1 MEEKIIKI
9 MQLVQIK
16 KDNTVEFPE
25 EARKLIREVA
35 EKCRKL
41 PVYKDNTDKVDT
53 YKDGITA
60 GEIYL
65 DMCLKIVN
73 APTQV
78 HRMVTPKM
86 MLPLID
92 DKLQEEY
99 ITEKPKLTKDEK
111 SFLDELDPSWTYML
125 RNDRGQLY
133 LARRTES
140 RNFEYLYL
148 DDTTSAKFAFVEPVG
163 GCWEVAD
170 LKKLEVEESRE
181 D

>member
-25 EARKLIREVA
+25 GAKKLIHEEA

-41 PVYKDNTDKVDT
+41 PVYKDNIDKADA
-53 YKDGITA
+53 YKADMTA

-73 APTQV
+73 APTQI
-78 HRMVTPKM
+78 HMTAAHKM

-92 DKLQEEY
+92 DKLQEA
-99 ITEKPKLTKDEK
+99 L
-111 SFLDELDPSWTYML
+111 
-125 RNDRGQLY
+125 
-133 LARRTES
+133 
-140 RNFEYLYL
+140 
-148 DDTTSAKFAFVEPVG
+148 
-163 GCWEVAD
+163 
-170 LKKLEVEESRE
+170 
-181 D
+181 

>member
-25 EARKLIREVA
+25 EAKKLIREVA

-41 PVYKDNTDKVDT
+41 PVYKDNIDKADD

-65 DMCLKIVN
+65 DMCWKSVN
-73 APTQV
+73 APTQI
-78 HRMVTPKM
+78 HRMATPLM

-92 DKLQEEY
+92 DKLQEELK
-99 ITEKPKLTKDEK
+99 EME
-111 SFLDELDPSWTYML
+111 
-125 RNDRGQLY
+125 
-133 LARRTES
+133 ARE
-140 RNFEYLYL
+140 
-148 DDTTSAKFAFVEPVG
+148 
-163 GCWEVAD
+163 
-170 LKKLEVEESRE
+170 
-181 D
+181 

>member
-1 MEEKIIKI
+1 MMKVYKAVHERENKCKELHKEMNMNVGPTRLVQPDFYLLVDVDDLQKQVNTLENEVHRMKRAENGVMEEKIIKI

-53 YKDGITA
+53 YKGSITA

-73 APTQV
+73 APTQI

-92 DKLQEEY
+92 DKLQEEFKE
-99 ITEKPKLTKDEK
+99 TE
-111 SFLDELDPSWTYML
+111 
-125 RNDRGQLY
+125 
-133 LARRTES
+133 ARE
-140 RNFEYLYL
+140 
-148 DDTTSAKFAFVEPVG
+148 
-163 GCWEVAD
+163 
-170 LKKLEVEESRE
+170 
-181 D
+181 

>member
-25 EARKLIREVA
+25 EAKKLIHEEA

-41 PVYKDNTDKVDT
+41 PVYKGNIDKADV

-73 APTQV
+73 APTQI
-78 HRMVTPKM
+78 HRMATPKI

-92 DKLQEEY
+92 DKLQEEFKE
-99 ITEKPKLTKDEK
+99 TE
-111 SFLDELDPSWTYML
+111 
-125 RNDRGQLY
+125 
-133 LARRTES
+133 
-140 RNFEYLYL
+140 
-148 DDTTSAKFAFVEPVG
+148 AKE
-163 GCWEVAD
+163 
-170 LKKLEVEESRE
+170 
-181 D
+181 

>member
-41 PVYKDNTDKVDT
+41 PVYKDNTDKADT

-73 APTQV
+73 APTQI
-78 HRMVTPKM
+78 HMMVTPKM

-92 DKLQEEY
+92 DKLQEEFKE
-99 ITEKPKLTKDEK
+99 TE
-111 SFLDELDPSWTYML
+111 
-125 RNDRGQLY
+125 
-133 LARRTES
+133 ARE
-140 RNFEYLYL
+140 
-148 DDTTSAKFAFVEPVG
+148 
-163 GCWEVAD
+163 
-170 LKKLEVEESRE
+170 
-181 D
+181 